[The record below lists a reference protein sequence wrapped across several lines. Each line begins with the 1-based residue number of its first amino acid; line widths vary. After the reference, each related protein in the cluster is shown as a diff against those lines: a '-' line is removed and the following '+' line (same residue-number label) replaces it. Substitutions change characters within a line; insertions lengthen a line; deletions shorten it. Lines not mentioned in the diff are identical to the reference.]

1 MVRATIQVED
11 KVIIQALVMG
21 TIQVV
26 DKATIQ
32 VDQLVQETNAVAWTL
47 KTAALVARNVSTTMN
62 RLTDRHA
69 FLEQLL
75 ISFWRQVCE
84 NVRQDRCQVHH
95 TEFCKA
101 SSPRN
106 CKFNRAHRKNM
117 LL

>member
-32 VDQLVQETNAVAWTL
+32 VGQLVQETNAVAWTL

-62 RLTDRHA
+62 RLTDRQA
-69 FLEQLL
+69 F
-75 ISFWRQVCE
+75 S
-84 NVRQDRCQVHH
+84 
-95 TEFCKA
+95 
-101 SSPRN
+101 
-106 CKFNRAHRKNM
+106 
-117 LL
+117 